1 MASSGVHSNGYSLV
15 RKLVLTEGRDIHTAV
30 EALGGKSWG
39 ETLLT
44 PTKIYV
50 KPALAAC
57 KTCDVHGI
65 AHITG
70 GGFIE
75 NIPRI
80 LPDGLSAQIERGT
93 WPVLPVFTEL
103 VKLGGLGDRP
113 GYNIL
118 QHGHRHGICGEGRR
132 GRQARRDAGRA
143 GRKGVSHRPRGQDG
157 RRWRKAGSAVSK
169 RIAVLCSGGG
179 TNLQA
184 LIDAVEAGT
193 IDGQIVLVLA
203 NASKA
208 FALERAKKHG
218 IPAEFVSKKQAG
230 SDEAF
235 NDIILQK
242 LKAADADLVVLAGY
256 LPILGRQVVRAYEH
270 RIINIH
276 PALIPAF
283 CGPGMYGHHVHEA
296 VLAYGAK
303 ISGATTHF
311 VDEQVDH
318 GGVIMQKS
326 VPVLEGDTPETLAA
340 RVLTVEHEILPES
353 VRLFCAEKLGVD
365 GRQVHV
371 L

>member
-1 MASSGVHSNGYSLV
+1 M
-15 RKLVLTEGRDIHTAV
+15 
-30 EALGGKSWG
+30 
-39 ETLLT
+39 
-44 PTKIYV
+44 
-50 KPALAAC
+50 
-57 KTCDVHGI
+57 
-65 AHITG
+65 
-70 GGFIE
+70 
-75 NIPRI
+75 
-80 LPDGLSAQIERGT
+80 
-93 WPVLPVFTEL
+93 
-103 VKLGGLGDRP
+103 
-113 GYNIL
+113 
-118 QHGHRHGICGEGRR
+118 
-132 GRQARRDAGRA
+132 
-143 GRKGVSHRPRGQDG
+143 
-157 RRWRKAGSAVSK
+157 SK

-283 CGPGMYGHHVHEA
+283 CGPGMYGHHVH
-296 VLAYGAK
+296 LSL
-303 ISGATTHF
+303 IH
-311 VDEQVDH
+311 
-318 GGVIMQKS
+318 I
-326 VPVLEGDTPETLAA
+326 
-340 RVLTVEHEILPES
+340 
-353 VRLFCAEKLGVD
+353 
-365 GRQVHV
+365 
-371 L
+371 

>member
-1 MASSGVHSNGYSLV
+1 M
-15 RKLVLTEGRDIHTAV
+15 
-30 EALGGKSWG
+30 
-39 ETLLT
+39 
-44 PTKIYV
+44 
-50 KPALAAC
+50 
-57 KTCDVHGI
+57 
-65 AHITG
+65 
-70 GGFIE
+70 
-75 NIPRI
+75 
-80 LPDGLSAQIERGT
+80 
-93 WPVLPVFTEL
+93 
-103 VKLGGLGDRP
+103 
-113 GYNIL
+113 
-118 QHGHRHGICGEGRR
+118 
-132 GRQARRDAGRA
+132 
-143 GRKGVSHRPRGQDG
+143 
-157 RRWRKAGSAVSK
+157 
-169 RIAVLCSGGG
+169 LCSGGG

-208 FALERAKKHG
+208 YALERARQHG

-235 NDIILQK
+235 NDVILDK
-242 LKAADADLVVLAGY
+242 LRAAGAELVVLAGY
-256 LPILGRQVVRAYEH
+256 LPIVGRQIVRAYEH

-318 GGVIMQKS
+318 GGVILPRS

-353 VRLFCAEKLGVD
+353 VRLFCAGKLGVD
-365 GRQVHV
+365 GRHVHV

>member
-1 MASSGVHSNGYSLV
+1 M
-15 RKLVLTEGRDIHTAV
+15 
-30 EALGGKSWG
+30 
-39 ETLLT
+39 
-44 PTKIYV
+44 
-50 KPALAAC
+50 
-57 KTCDVHGI
+57 
-65 AHITG
+65 
-70 GGFIE
+70 
-75 NIPRI
+75 
-80 LPDGLSAQIERGT
+80 
-93 WPVLPVFTEL
+93 
-103 VKLGGLGDRP
+103 
-113 GYNIL
+113 
-118 QHGHRHGICGEGRR
+118 
-132 GRQARRDAGRA
+132 
-143 GRKGVSHRPRGQDG
+143 
-157 RRWRKAGSAVSK
+157 SK

-318 GGVIMQKS
+318 GGVIMAVYALAVRYG
-326 VPVLEGDTPETLAA
+326 VPVLEDDTPETLAA